1 MHRTR
6 LAILVVLAVAAV
18 ALAGCSQ
25 GAVPAAQ
32 DVQPADVEPVE
43 GTALSI
49 VTLTEQAAERLGIET
64 TRVEPGQAGGTIVPY
79 SAVLYDADGGT
90 WVYTNPAGL
99 TFVRASISVVD
110 IDGDV
115 ARLSNGPAAGTA
127 IATVGVAELYGA
139 ELGVGDP
146 E

>member
-1 MHRTR
+1 MRR
-6 LAILVVLAVAAV
+6 KRFPILVVLAVAV
-18 ALAGCSQ
+18 VVLAGCS
-25 GAVPAAQ
+25 GAVLAEQ
-32 DVQPADVEPVE
+32 DVEPVDVQPVQ
-43 GTALSI
+43 GSALSS

-64 TRVEPGQAGGTIVPY
+64 TQVAPGEAGGMVVPY

-90 WVYTNPAGL
+90 WVYANPDGL
-99 TFVRASISVVD
+99 TFVRASISVDD